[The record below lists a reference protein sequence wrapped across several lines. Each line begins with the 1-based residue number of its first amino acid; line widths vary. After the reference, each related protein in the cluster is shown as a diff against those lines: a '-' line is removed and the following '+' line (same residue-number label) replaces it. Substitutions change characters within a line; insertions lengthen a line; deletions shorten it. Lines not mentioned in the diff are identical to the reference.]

1 MFQKLRS
8 DLLVKFSQVKLVLVN
23 ADGFVTGGLESGNGN
38 FLNGCH
44 VKELREYEVEL
55 VAFSKTSSQEVS
67 SVAEELGIVLHQG
80 ISEKSLFYTKIKKEY
95 SATDNEIALICRD
108 VTDLPLMQKV
118 IFSAVTPE
126 APIPVKAQAYFATY
140 SAGSGA
146 VGEIAALIVKAK
158 KYPGG
163 WSE

>member
-8 DLLVKFSQVKLVLVN
+8 DLFLKFSQIKLVLVN
-23 ADGFVTGGLESGNGN
+23 ADGFVTDGPESANGSFINGN
-38 FLNGCH
+38 H
-44 VKELREYEVEL
+44 IEELREYDVEL
-55 VAFSKTSSQEVS
+55 IAFSETKSQTVS
-67 SVAEELGIVLHQG
+67 SVAEKLGIVLHQG
-80 ISEKSLFYTKIKKEY
+80 ISEKSLFYTKIKEEY
-95 SATDNEIALICRD
+95 SVSDNEIALICRD
-108 VTDLPLMQKV
+108 DADLPLVRKV

-126 APIPVKAQAYFATY
+126 APLPVKAQAYFATY